1 MKNINLYLI
10 EFALNSIIRHKYKN
24 IFISVIFT
32 LLVFLLSSAFFITN
46 SIKYQ
51 LSQSVDALPQIIVQ
65 NMKAGRHYDIDL
77 SVVDEILT
85 LPGVEDVN
93 ARIWGYYYFEYAD
106 VYFTLL
112 GLDEFESQYK
122 QTLSKMIKNFDF
134 AEDNM
139 YLGNGVKRVLEGSYY
154 KEFFNFIKPDGSVKQ
169 INIAGVFDSD
179 LELES
184 NDMII
189 MSKENL
195 REIFALDES
204 KATDIVVKVS
214 NPLEIDTIAFK
225 IKEIIPTAKITTNEN
240 IQVSYENMFNY
251 KGGVFLALFV
261 ITIFTFFIILY
272 DKASGLSSEEKKEI
286 GILKAI
292 GWRVSDV
299 LGEKF
304 YESFIVSFFSYIL
317 GVSMALVF
325 VYILN
330 APLFRDI
337 FIGYS
342 NLKPSFTLLFV
353 LDIQTLFLVFLL
365 SVPVYVASIIIPSW
379 RIATLEADEVMR

>member
-240 IQVSYENMFNY
+240 IHVSYENMFNY